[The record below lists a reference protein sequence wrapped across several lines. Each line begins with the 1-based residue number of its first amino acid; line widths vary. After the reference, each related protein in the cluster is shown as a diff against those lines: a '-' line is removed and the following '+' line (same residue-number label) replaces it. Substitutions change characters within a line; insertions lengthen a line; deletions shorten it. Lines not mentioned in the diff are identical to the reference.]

1 MRAKTTML
9 CTSQHLI
16 SLTISIHQMISIFTH
31 QYGIQMSPFSPP
43 MLHSNRSFSQN
54 ETCGTFCCLN
64 CYLLFID
71 HIRVVRSQQNKR
83 NENLTSLDIYF
94 QLIKKK
100 NLQHASRQSRMW
112 KCCSLAT
119 YIHIWL
125 YSRVLTREI
134 TKIFYAKYRILHSS
148 QINTE

>member
-16 SLTISIHQMISIFTH
+16 SLTISIHQMISICTH
-31 QYGIQMSPFSPP
+31 QYGIRMSPFSPP

-54 ETCGTFCCLN
+54 ETCGTFCCLS
-64 CYLLFID
+64 CYLLFIY

-100 NLQHASRQSRMW
+100 KSPARFKTKQDVQMLQPS
-112 KCCSLAT
+112 
-119 YIHIWL
+119 YI
-125 YSRVLTREI
+125 YSYMV
-134 TKIFYAKYRILHSS
+134 IL
-148 QINTE
+148 